1 MKKIIAMVMLMGASI
16 YANAGIIVYG
26 NSTNWESDVASFITE
41 DFTSSPLSMTT
52 SNFTQNFN
60 GFSLGAT
67 TFGDWVGVTNNTSTA
82 CQNTPLCT
90 AFSNQNYFGW
100 RNGNGGHGP
109 DIAFNGLGSAIGFDF
124 FNSDPTDDYRIF
136 VNGSLVGAFNKSNA
150 GFFGVRATAGDTI
163 TSFQIMHHSTGGYV
177 GLAGIDNV
185 RTSSVNVPEPSSIA
199 ILGLG
204 LISLI
209 GVNRRKIKNS
219 NVN

>member
-1 MKKIIAMVMLMGASI
+1 MKKIIAMTMLMGIST
-16 YANAGIIVYG
+16 YSNAGIIVYG
-26 NSTNWESDVASFITE
+26 DSTNWESDVASFITE
-41 DFTSSPLSMTT
+41 DFSSSPLAMSTN
-52 SNFTQNFN
+52 NFTQNFN

-67 TFGDWVGVTNNTSTA
+67 TFGDLVGVTNNTSSA
-82 CQNTPLCT
+82 CQNSALCAT
-90 AFSNQNYFGW
+90 FSNQNYFGW

-109 DIAFNGLGSAIGFDF
+109 DITLNDSSSAIGFNF

-136 VNGSLVGAFNKSNA
+136 VNNSLVGAFNKSNA

-185 RTSSVNVPEPSSIA
+185 RTSSVNVPEPSSFA

-204 LISLI
+204 LIGLI
-209 GVNRRKIKNS
+209 GANRRKNKK
-219 NVN
+219 